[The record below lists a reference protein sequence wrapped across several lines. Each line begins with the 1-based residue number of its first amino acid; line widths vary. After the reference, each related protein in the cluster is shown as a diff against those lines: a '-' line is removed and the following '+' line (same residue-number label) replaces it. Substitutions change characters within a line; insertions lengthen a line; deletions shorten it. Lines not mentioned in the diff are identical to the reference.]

1 MILACV
7 AVWIHLPVGFK
18 GVFPTDGSDGWEYTN
33 MVHGCFDAMV
43 INIYIIDYVIW
54 FLYSMVLYIYI
65 SMFVRYG
72 WAFGT
77 RVLKTRVPERA
88 F

>member
-1 MILACV
+1 MFLLLLYWHKEYSMILACV

-43 INIYIIDYVIW
+43 INIFIYIYVYNR
-54 FLYSMVLYIYI
+54 LRNMVLI
-65 SMFVRYG
+65 
-72 WAFGT
+72 
-77 RVLKTRVPERA
+77 
-88 F
+88 